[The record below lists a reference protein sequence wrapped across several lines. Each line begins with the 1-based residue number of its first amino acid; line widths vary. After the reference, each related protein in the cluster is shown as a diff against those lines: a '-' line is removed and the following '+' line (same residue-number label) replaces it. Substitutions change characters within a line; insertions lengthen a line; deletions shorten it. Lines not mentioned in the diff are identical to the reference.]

1 MPGPVVIV
9 TPADVKLEDG
19 LQPLSPSSV
28 LSGTPASRSKTL
40 ARSNDWAANIVIWE
54 CTAGRFKWHFTQDET
69 LFVVSG
75 ETVMTSE
82 KGEERHLGPG
92 DIAFFPAGTRCTFLV
107 PDGIRKVAVVRESM
121 WRPLGFSLKVWNK
134 LLRSTGLAG
143 KSQLVVD

>member
-19 LQPLSPSSV
+19 LQPLLPGSV
-28 LSGTPASRSKTL
+28 LGGAPASRSKTL
-40 ARSNDWAANIVIWE
+40 VRSKDWAANLVIWE
-54 CTAGRFKWHFTQDET
+54 CTAGRFRWHFTQDET

-75 ETVMTSE
+75 ETIMIGDM
-82 KGEERHLGPG
+82 GEERRLGPG
-92 DIAFFPAGTRCTFLV
+92 DIAFFPAGTRCTFVV
-107 PDGIRKVAVVRESM
+107 PNGIRKVAVVRESM

-143 KSQLVVD
+143 KSQLMSD